1 MNGPTEVLAQ
11 RAARGDRAAF
21 EALIALHGR
30 TFLAVARS
38 GGAGAADAEEI
49 FQEAALRIWRKTD
62 TLEKPDRFV
71 GWACAIVS
79 HVARDRARREKVR
92 RTQPLPERAATAGG
106 MSERR
111 RERILAAV
119 ASLPHPLCEVIELC
133 YFGGLTYKEIAAAIG
148 MSVPTVNVRL
158 SQARAQLK
166 TLLREE
172 GPE

>member
-1 MNGPTEVLAQ
+1 M
-11 RAARGDRAAF
+11 
-21 EALIALHGR
+21 IALHGR

-49 FQEAALRIWRKTD
+49 FQEAALRIWRKTN

-71 GWACAIVS
+71 GWACAVVS
-79 HVARDRARREKVR
+79 HVAKDRARREKVR
-92 RTQPLPERAATAGG
+92 RTHPLPERAATADGL
-106 MSERR
+106 SETR

-119 ASLPHPLCEVIELC
+119 AALPHPLCEVIELC

-158 SQARAQLK
+158 ARARAQLK

>member
-1 MNGPTEVLAQ
+1 M
-11 RAARGDRAAF
+11 
-21 EALIALHGR
+21 IALHGR
-30 TFLAVARS
+30 TLLAVARS

-79 HVARDRARREKVR
+79 HVAKDRARREKVR

-106 MSERR
+106 LSENR

-119 ASLPHPLCEVIELC
+119 AALPQPLCEVIELC

-148 MSVPTVNVRL
+148 MSVPTVNTRL

-166 TLLREE
+166 TLLREA
-172 GPE
+172 GPQ